1 MGKWFSKL
9 YDPVM
14 EPLERLKFR
23 YIRETLIHKA
33 KGNVLEIGSGTGL
46 NFPYYTQ
53 AVKVTAIEPDPTM
66 RKKSLKRAEHARVP
80 IDVILADAQA
90 LPFPEHTFDTVVGT
104 LVLCT
109 IPNPEK
115 ALNEIRRVCK
125 PGGHVLFFEHVRAEH
140 SLLGRLQDWMTP
152 VWKRVC
158 NGCHL
163 NRETLETVKK
173 AGFTIVHVEKHNN
186 GILLMIEALNE
197 K

>member
-66 RKKSLKRAEHARVP
+66 RKKSLKRAEHA
-80 IDVILADAQA
+80 
-90 LPFPEHTFDTVVGT
+90 
-104 LVLCT
+104 
-109 IPNPEK
+109 
-115 ALNEIRRVCK
+115 
-125 PGGHVLFFEHVRAEH
+125 
-140 SLLGRLQDWMTP
+140 
-152 VWKRVC
+152 
-158 NGCHL
+158 
-163 NRETLETVKK
+163 
-173 AGFTIVHVEKHNN
+173 
-186 GILLMIEALNE
+186 
-197 K
+197 